1 MSSVPSA
8 PKRSP
13 KPTNWYEEMRCAVE
27 QQRLRLRVHP
37 HHRGKNAALKLR
49 LLAAEPA
56 VLPPPLPSNVS
67 KTGFFGVV
75 RSSVT
80 DHSHR
85 NRKPYQARIFVGN
98 AGWVHLGSYDT
109 AEEAGSH
116 AAAAHNALL
125 LEELPPLPVE
135 APVAPPPRAKP
146 HKLTMKFTKD
156 EDERLVQIMLSPE
169 FDAPLNRRGGI
180 CGGASKTGD
189 EAYWRRVAQEMGYEN
204 SVKGARRCSRRWWH
218 LNPQNADRLEEKRSH
233 ERKRKRVQTKSRAAR
248 QKCLA
253 EALDNLIFDIDE
265 DPFESALAIT
275 EETAPVEEAQNVVHL
290 SQLKTPID
298 SPNETDLY
306 TDEALSDIGAKR
318 WSDISDLDFLDDFE
332 NTDGFYQFYGGGG
345 FSKRMVKRTRTPD
358 TKARQVTFTF
368 GCSNLGRVGLIPLM
382 PALVPAPEAPLVQ
395 SRMNTYLKVCKVSAK
410 AMEEEVDWAR
420 CM

>member
-1 MSSVPSA
+1 MSSVPST

-13 KPTNWYEEMRCAVE
+13 KPTKWYEEMKRAVE

-37 HHRGKNAALKLR
+37 RHRGKNAALKLR

-56 VLPPPLPSNVS
+56 VLPPPLPSNLS

-80 DHSHR
+80 GHSHR
-85 NRKPYQARIFVGN
+85 NRKPYQARISVGN

-116 AAAAHNALL
+116 AAAAHHALL

-135 APVAPPPRAKP
+135 TPVDPPPRANP
-146 HKLTMKFTKD
+146 PTTMKFTKD

-169 FDAPLNRRGGI
+169 FGGT
-180 CGGASKTGD
+180 SKTGFGD

-204 SVKGARRCSRRWWH
+204 SVKAARRCSRRWWY
-218 LNPQNADRLEEKRSH
+218 LNPKNADRLEEKRSH

-248 QKCLA
+248 QKCLT
-253 EALDNLIFDIDE
+253 EALDSVIFDIDE
-265 DPFESALAIT
+265 DPFESALSIT
-275 EETAPVEEAQNVVHL
+275 EETAPVEESQNVIVHL

-332 NTDGFYQFYGGGG
+332 NMDGFYQFH
-345 FSKRMVKRTRTPD
+345 KRVVERTRTLN

-368 GCSNLGRVGLIPLM
+368 QCSNLGRVGLTPLM
-382 PALVPAPEAPLVQ
+382 PALVPRAPEPPLVQ
-395 SRMNTYLKVCKVSAK
+395 SCIETYLKVCKVGAK
-410 AMEEEVDWAR
+410 AMEEEVDWAVVR